1 MSLVRSAADQSAG
14 LVRPSAASGPS
25 APAVAA
31 APSTASV
38 SSAWTLASTG
48 RANAANL
55 RTRRSDEPLHGL
67 RRDIAGR
74 AARTKIG
81 VSTVSDCAA
90 WVGDGIS
97 RELSLWPLPLPDSA
111 VPIMAMPM
119 AAPIRWGVISAPPT
133 EPTWSL
139 PSPDPADGGIVLD
152 AGSCN
157 AHRASRACRTAGPV
171 TLISQE

>member
-1 MSLVRSAADQSAG
+1 MPRIC
-14 LVRPSAASGPS
+14 
-25 APAVAA
+25 APAV
-31 APSTASV
+31 PT
-38 SSAWTLASTG
+38 T
-48 RANAANL
+48 
-55 RTRRSDEPLHGL
+55 PLHGL
-67 RRDIAGR
+67 RRDIAGW

-97 RELSLWPLPLPDSA
+97 REWRLPLPNSA

-139 PSPDPADGGIVLD
+139 PSPDPAD
-152 AGSCN
+152 AGSFSLPD
-157 AHRASRACRTAGPV
+157 RVVLIGRPEPAGQPAR
-171 TLISQE
+171 